1 MLATHAPAPLF
12 CKSLTPSMKFAAYL
26 TTVLLALWIVA
37 LSSPAPAERSVSPSG
52 QFLIHGADAARRG
65 AVSALAERTKANV
78 LAVLQR
84 RDQWTVAAV
93 INLQSRAANLPEIPA
108 SLLRFSQTG
117 SGLKLQLDLLI
128 SREMDLG
135 AVEREIL
142 RVILLEMIYRHQ
154 TAIASG
160 ESSVELP
167 DWLLEGLLELTSN
180 GDHAWLAKVLA
191 VSERITALDQF
202 LCKRPELLDS
212 AGRLLFRAYSFALV
226 QLLIESGDG
235 RARLGHYIDNLA
247 FASNDP
253 MADLQAAFPQL
264 AKNDFEKVWNSKIAR
279 LKSPARTERLTFSQ
293 TDEKLDALLQARFPS
308 SDGRDKSLSLE
319 DLCQKKLTPSQRLA
333 LQKLAQELTLLA
345 APANPVLRPVVE
357 DYQQLVAQLALGK
370 KRALA
375 ARLSELKNL
384 RTKLSTRMSEIDDY
398 MNWFGATQLQTESG
412 LFESVRETATDPA
425 VMIHHRKDAF
435 SNYLDAME
443 SQF

>member
-1 MLATHAPAPLF
+1 
-12 CKSLTPSMKFAAYL
+12 
-26 TTVLLALWIVA
+26 
-37 LSSPAPAERSVSPSG
+37 
-52 QFLIHGADAARRG
+52 
-65 AVSALAERTKANV
+65 
-78 LAVLQR
+78 
-84 RDQWTVAAV
+84 
-93 INLQSRAANLPEIPA
+93 
-108 SLLRFSQTG
+108 
-117 SGLKLQLDLLI
+117 
-128 SREMDLG
+128 
-135 AVEREIL
+135 
-142 RVILLEMIYRHQ
+142 
-154 TAIASG
+154 
-160 ESSVELP
+160 
-167 DWLLEGLLELTSN
+167 
-180 GDHAWLAKVLA
+180 
-191 VSERITALDQF
+191 
-202 LCKRPELLDS
+202 
-212 AGRLLFRAYSFALV
+212 
-226 QLLIESGDG
+226 
-235 RARLGHYIDNLA
+235 
-247 FASNDP
+247 

-398 MNWFGATQLQTESG
+398 MNWFEATQLQTESG

-425 VMIHHRKDAF
+425 VTIHHRKDAF